1 MNLSNHLRSNNFA
14 ILIAILS
21 VIVQSFHSYSVF
33 YRLSSLNGTAWGIA
47 QAVLFSVIIDLAILF
62 YTVRKNVKVTWMAG
76 FIMVLINL
84 FYYYTHLG
92 LGLEL
97 IMGGLLSLVIP
108 VSVYY
113 YSEEINDDSMPESVK
128 AATDV
133 VIEALKTVQ
142 VIQNKPPFEF
152 GGPIRENPI
161 LTADKI
167 TEVEFEDRP
176 NDKSLAGIKMPHT
189 DRPTR

>member
-1 MNLSNHLRSNNFA
+1 MNLIKHLKSNNFA
-14 ILIAILS
+14 IIIAILS
-21 VIVQSFHSYSVF
+21 VLVQSFHSFSVF
-33 YRLSSLNGTAWGIA
+33 YRLSSIQDTIWGIV
-47 QAVLFSVIIDLAILF
+47 QAILFSLVIDLAILF

-92 LGLEL
+92 LGMEL

-113 YSEEINDDSMPESVK
+113 YSEEIEDEVM
-128 AATDV
+128 
-133 VIEALKTVQ
+133 
-142 VIQNKPPFEF
+142 
-152 GGPIRENPI
+152 
-161 LTADKI
+161 
-167 TEVEFEDRP
+167 EVEYEPAHRQEILNLEKEIENLRETNNKLYRWQREQAFPDNHIQDGEDRP
-176 NDKSLAGIKMPHT
+176 SDKSLAGIKGPMPHT